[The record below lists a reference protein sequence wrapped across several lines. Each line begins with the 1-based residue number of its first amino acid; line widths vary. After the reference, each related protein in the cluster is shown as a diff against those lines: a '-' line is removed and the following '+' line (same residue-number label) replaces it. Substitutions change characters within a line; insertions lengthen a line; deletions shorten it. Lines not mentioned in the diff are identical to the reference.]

1 MRRETFHSSTA
12 APVAAGFQRLNQ
24 FCHMAGIV
32 LVTAIEL
39 GCGSGN
45 LPEMGTV
52 SGVVTLD
59 GKPVPDAV
67 VRFQPNSGRG
77 SRAKTNAEG
86 YYNLGYV
93 GSAEGALIGEHKVTI
108 STQWMDE
115 DRTTHKMVSH
125 PETLPAR
132 YNSESD
138 LTRTVEAG
146 HNEINFELTS
156 K

>member
-1 MRRETFHSSTA
+1 MGSETLESLTEVPRCSGFRYLMR
-12 APVAAGFQRLNQ
+12 VCQI
-24 FCHMAGIV
+24 AGIV
-32 LVTAIEL
+32 FVAAFDL

-45 LPEMGTV
+45 RPEMGTV
-52 SGVVTLD
+52 SGLVTLD

-77 SRAKTNAEG
+77 SRAKTNADG
-86 YYNLGYV
+86 YYSLGYV

-138 LTRTVEAG
+138 LTSTVEAG